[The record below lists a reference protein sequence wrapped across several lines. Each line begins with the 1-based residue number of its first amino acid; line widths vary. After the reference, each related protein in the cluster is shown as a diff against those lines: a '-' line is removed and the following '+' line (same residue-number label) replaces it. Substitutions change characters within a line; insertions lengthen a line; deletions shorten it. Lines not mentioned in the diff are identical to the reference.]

1 VSLQNYLANGML
13 EIDSNL
19 VENSIRPL
27 ALGRKNYLFAGSH
40 DAAKNIALF
49 YSSFGTCIKN
59 DINPEKWLTYVI
71 NNINNTEVTLLKN
84 LPPQFIDKKLLE

>member
-1 VSLQNYLANGML
+1 ML

-40 DAAKNIALF
+40 EAAQYIAMF
-49 YSSFGTCIKN
+49 YSFFVTCTKN
-59 DINPEKWLTYVI
+59 NINSQRWLTYVI
-71 NNINNTEVTLLKN
+71 QNMNDTKTSQLKYLL
-84 LPPQFIDKKLLE
+84 PQFIDKNLIS